1 MRRQRHGRLRAELKW
16 NAFLAKGAGRTLRF
30 EKKDTMDV
38 RSEGGVYP
46 MPSDGFVG
54 DAFLSLTMSE
64 NRKGG

>member
-1 MRRQRHGRLRAELKW
+1 M
-16 NAFLAKGAGRTLRF
+16 RF